1 MSHIDEA
8 RRIASNLL
16 INVSRDVV
24 MDSLDSNATPEFEE
38 QVYHA
43 IREIGF
49 DLEEEAAEVG

>member
-8 RRIASNLL
+8 RRIAANVL
-16 INVSRDVV
+16 ININRDVV
-24 MDSLDSNATPEFEE
+24 MDSLDSDATPEFEE

-43 IREIGF
+43 VREIGF